1 MSYAG
6 VKSMIVGEVF
16 ISVILKT
23 MPDVDAAEAKFMFRK
38 STMLMS
44 MLGLMHMGKQL
55 SWRRLIGMRLA
66 PLVVFMIN
74 ERVV

>member
-1 MSYAG
+1 MSYTG
-6 VKSMIVGEVF
+6 VKSMSAGEVF
-16 ISVILKT
+16 VSVILKT
-23 MPDVDAAEAKFMFRK
+23 MPDVDAAEEKFMFRK

-44 MLGLMHMGKQL
+44 MLGLMHMGTQL
-55 SWRRLIGMRLA
+55 SWRRLIEVRLA